1 MDPQAVRG
9 GTVALQIRSAIA
21 QQNVITLGNMLR
33 RRPSLENI
41 CQIKVNF
48 CEFLESF
55 HLCLVS
61 VPFLRKV
68 CSFYYIWFI
77 IL

>member
-1 MDPQAVRG
+1 MDPQVVLGLA
-9 GTVALQIRSAIA
+9 VALQIRSAIE
-21 QQNVITLGNMLR
+21 QQNVITLRNMLR
-33 RRPSLENI
+33 RRPRENI
-41 CQIKVNF
+41 PKRSKLLCVLK
-48 CEFLESF
+48 SF

-68 CSFYYIWFI
+68 CSFNYSWFI